1 MKKKKKAKTS
11 LELMKEVRTE
21 WAINP
26 VTRVH
31 DNDIR
36 KNTKKMRREAR
47 KTVKKALSEESRE
60 LFSCRRLVYNINKGN

>member
-1 MKKKKKAKTS
+1 MKRKRMKTS

-21 WAINP
+21 WVINP

-31 DNDIR
+31 DNDSR
-36 KNTKKMRREAR
+36 KNIKKVRSEAR

-60 LFSCRRLVYNINKGN
+60 LFSCLFLVYNGA